1 MLLMENL
8 QELIALGKNL
18 RILYVEDDVGLR
30 EETHKMLSRIFK
42 DVIVANDGR
51 AGLDA
56 FLENEIDLILTDI
69 EMPVMTGLQMSRLIK
84 QSNQSCPIVVISA
97 YTDVD
102 YFLEAIEFDVDYY
115 VLKPVNTQKFLQ
127 TLFIVCQRV
136 EDTRIA
142 KEYKDTQLK
151 AQLAD
156 ERQLMLEQVS
166 NCSPNPMLVY
176 AEGKLSFFNQAFA
189 SNFVEL
195 GTEKAIDTEIG
206 FNIYLIDRMIIDN
219 VIKDKVI
226 AMEDFDITNMSENH
240 CNISIKT
247 LQGKKIFY
255 IIKSYFVLADSSSA
269 IMYTFND
276 ITELMYQQAQLALYT
291 KQIDSLVEDRFL
303 SKDEK
308 SNGIIN
314 KVKF

>member
-1 MLLMENL
+1 MENL

-18 RILYVEDDVGLR
+18 RVLYVEDDVGLR
-30 EETHKMLSRIFK
+30 EETHKMLSRIFQ
-42 DVIVANDGR
+42 DVIVANDGQ
-51 AGLDA
+51 AGLDSFA
-56 FLENEIDLILTDI
+56 THEIDLVITDI
-69 EMPVMTGLQMSRLIK
+69 EMPVMTGLQMSRQIK
-84 QSNQSCPIVVISA
+84 EINQNCPIIVISA

-127 TLFIVCQRV
+127 TLFIVSQRV

-142 KEYKDTQLK
+142 KEYKEIQLK
-151 AQLAD
+151 EQLAD

-189 SNFVEL
+189 SSFVEL
-195 GTEKAIDTEIG
+195 GTEKAIETEMG
-206 FNIYLIDRMIIDN
+206 FNTYLLDRMIIDN
-219 VIKDKVI
+219 VMKDKVI
-226 AMEDFDITNMSENH
+226 AMENFDITSLSENH
-240 CNISIKT
+240 CNISIRT
-247 LQGKKIFY
+247 LQGKKILY
-255 IIKSYFVLADSSSA
+255 IIKSYFVLADSSPA

-276 ITELMYQQAQLALYT
+276 VTELMYQQAQLALYT

-314 KVKF
+314 KVDFEI